1 MSCRHIKL
9 FLNMKRIFSLLLLL
23 ALLIFAPAAHAQ
35 STMSDQQIMDFY
47 VKAKSDGRSVA
58 QIVTQLMERGVTVER
73 IRKIRRNYESQQK
86 KEVVGADNISG
97 VSGKTVERLRKGK
110 KVEQTPENKNFPQR
124 DLKQQKKQGLSPYEM
139 EEMQDKEFSEMS
151 RELEFLMPE
160 DSLRNLPKHK
170 MQQEEAKKVFGRDIF
185 NNKKLTFEP
194 EMNIATPNDYR
205 LGPGDA
211 VYIDVWGASQ
221 KQYTSTVSPEG
232 VVNIEGFGP
241 VQVSGMTVAQANAK
255 LRSTLGARFGGSQVK
270 LTVGQTKTITVNVMG
285 EVKVPGTY
293 TLSAFATVFHALYAA
308 GGINDIGTL
317 RAIKVYRNSQLIS
330 TVDIYDFI
338 LNGHL
343 RGNVRLASNDVIVVG
358 PYECVVD
365 ITGKVKRPMRYEM
378 KRSESVGT
386 LIKYAGGFT
395 GDAFENNI
403 TLFRKSGGEKSIYS
417 LSDFERGKFQLR
429 DADSVSVDS
438 VLDRYKNLVEL
449 RGAVMRPGKYQMD
462 GNISSVRQLIEAAG
476 GLTED
481 AFGNRGIIHRRKT
494 DRTLEVKEFNAGAIL
509 AHQEA
514 DELLKKEDVVFIP
527 SRKEANEELRLSIQ
541 GEVRYPGT
549 YDFAAGTTIEALM
562 EQAGGL
568 TDKASI
574 AKVDVARRFRDRKAL
589 ASGNEVAQFFS
600 FSVKDGFVV
609 NGHPGFVLQPFDEV
623 YVRTSPGYIEQMHVN
638 VVGEVQ
644 FAGTYVITKKDYRLS
659 DLVKAAGGHTAQA
672 YLKGAVLERTLTD
685 GERLKQQELKKIVS
699 MNDSTDLRKIE
710 VGDHNNVA
718 INLDKA
724 LSHPG
729 NDLWDVI
736 LREGDRLV
744 IPKYNNTVSVSGE
757 VMYPTTLTYRPGA
770 SLSYYINQCGGYSL
784 RAKKSKTFATQMNG
798 RVSRI
803 RSSDDIQPGCNIV
816 VPAKPKGAPFPWTQV
831 VSLAMSVV
839 TLAAIVIN
847 VIKK

>member
-1 MSCRHIKL
+1 
-9 FLNMKRIFSLLLLL
+9 
-23 ALLIFAPAAHAQ
+23 
-35 STMSDQQIMDFY
+35 
-47 VKAKSDGRSVA
+47 
-58 QIVTQLMERGVTVER
+58 
-73 IRKIRRNYESQQK
+73 
-86 KEVVGADNISG
+86 
-97 VSGKTVERLRKGK
+97 
-110 KVEQTPENKNFPQR
+110 
-124 DLKQQKKQGLSPYEM
+124 
-139 EEMQDKEFSEMS
+139 
-151 RELEFLMPE
+151 
-160 DSLRNLPKHK
+160 
-170 MQQEEAKKVFGRDIF
+170 
-185 NNKKLTFEP
+185 
-194 EMNIATPNDYR
+194 
-205 LGPGDA
+205 
-211 VYIDVWGASQ
+211 
-221 KQYTSTVSPEG
+221 
-232 VVNIEGFGP
+232 
-241 VQVSGMTVAQANAK
+241 
-255 LRSTLGARFGGSQVK
+255 
-270 LTVGQTKTITVNVMG
+270 
-285 EVKVPGTY
+285 
-293 TLSAFATVFHALYAA
+293 
-308 GGINDIGTL
+308 
-317 RAIKVYRNSQLIS
+317 
-330 TVDIYDFI
+330 
-338 LNGHL
+338 
-343 RGNVRLASNDVIVVG
+343 
-358 PYECVVD
+358 
-365 ITGKVKRPMRYEM
+365 
-378 KRSESVGT
+378 
-386 LIKYAGGFT
+386 
-395 GDAFENNI
+395 
-403 TLFRKSGGEKSIYS
+403 
-417 LSDFERGKFQLR
+417 
-429 DADSVSVDS
+429 
-438 VLDRYKNLVEL
+438 
-449 RGAVMRPGKYQMD
+449 MRPGKYQMD

-481 AFGNRGIIHRRKT
+481 AFGNRGIIHRRKA

-609 NGHPGFVLQPFDEV
+609 NGHPGFVLHPFDEV

-729 NDLWDVI
+729 NDLWDV
-736 LREGDRLV
+736 
-744 IPKYNNTVSVSGE
+744 
-757 VMYPTTLTYRPGA
+757 MYPTTLTYRPGA